1 VFGTQLP
8 PSLSPLE
15 KFIFGIF
22 SFSLFGGEGVMKP
35 NPLLDRYLV
44 PIPAPYQKKRKP
56 KERKKEMDER

>member
-1 VFGTQLP
+1 
-8 PSLSPLE
+8 
-15 KFIFGIF
+15 
-22 SFSLFGGEGVMKP
+22 MKP